1 MSGLLRKVFVLK
13 PSYGAS
19 FAAPPIATRVPAMAP
34 MIAFLRVSP
43 ITIISYVGDYIILT
57 HTTLWERLLPLL
69 THILLKMSLPP
80 LVLDEDESFSMQA
93 NVTTPGPQSIVLRGY
108 ITQRRPDGLY
118 IASLL
123 PQLFFGADGSQL
135 STWRQNLTGTG
146 EQTIL
151 SRSGGLPTLPR
162 EELYWRRV
170 GNDIAAPA
178 KVETVESLSVSLMP
192 LLVGVVAAGV
202 ILWAVSPKRG

>member
-1 MSGLLRKVFVLK
+1 
-13 PSYGAS
+13 
-19 FAAPPIATRVPAMAP
+19 
-34 MIAFLRVSP
+34 
-43 ITIISYVGDYIILT
+43 
-57 HTTLWERLLPLL
+57 
-69 THILLKMSLPP
+69 MSLPP
-80 LVLDEDESFSMQA
+80 LVLDEDESFNLTA
-93 NVTTPGPQSIVLRGY
+93 NVVSPGPQSVVLRGY
-108 ITQRRPDGLY
+108 LTQRRPDGLY
-118 IASLL
+118 IAPLL
-123 PQLFFGADGSQL
+123 PQLFYGQSGVQL

-178 KVETVESLSVSLMP
+178 KVETVESLSVSLTP
-192 LLVGVVAAGV
+192 LLVGVVVAGI

>member
-1 MSGLLRKVFVLK
+1 MKMSI
-13 PSYGAS
+13 
-19 FAAPPIATRVPAMAP
+19 PPI
-34 MIAFLRVSP
+34 
-43 ITIISYVGDYIILT
+43 
-57 HTTLWERLLPLL
+57 
-69 THILLKMSLPP
+69 
-80 LVLDEDESFSMQA
+80 VLDEDESFSMQA
-93 NVTTPGPQSIVLRGY
+93 NVTTPGYQRVALRGY
-108 ITQRRPDGLY
+108 LTQRRPDGLY
-118 IASLL
+118 IAPLL
-123 PQLFFGADGSQL
+123 PQLFFGQDGTQL
-135 STWRQNLTGTG
+135 TTWRQNLTGTG

-178 KVETVESLSVSLMP
+178 KIETAESLSVSLTP

>member
-1 MSGLLRKVFVLK
+1 
-13 PSYGAS
+13 
-19 FAAPPIATRVPAMAP
+19 
-34 MIAFLRVSP
+34 
-43 ITIISYVGDYIILT
+43 
-57 HTTLWERLLPLL
+57 
-69 THILLKMSLPP
+69 
-80 LVLDEDESFSMQA
+80 MQA

-118 IASLL
+118 IAPLL
-123 PQLFFGADGSQL
+123 PQLFYGQSGTQL
-135 STWRQNLTGTG
+135 TTWRQNLTGTG

-178 KVETVESLSVSLMP
+178 KIVEVEVMPVSITP
-192 LLVGVVAAGV
+192 LLVALIAAGV

>member
-1 MSGLLRKVFVLK
+1 
-13 PSYGAS
+13 
-19 FAAPPIATRVPAMAP
+19 
-34 MIAFLRVSP
+34 
-43 ITIISYVGDYIILT
+43 
-57 HTTLWERLLPLL
+57 
-69 THILLKMSLPP
+69 MSLPP

-118 IASLL
+118 IAPLL
-123 PQLFFGADGSQL
+123 PQLFYGQSGAQL

-178 KVETVESLSVSLMP
+178 KIVEVEVMPVSLTP
-192 LLVGVVAAGV
+192 LLVGVVVAGV